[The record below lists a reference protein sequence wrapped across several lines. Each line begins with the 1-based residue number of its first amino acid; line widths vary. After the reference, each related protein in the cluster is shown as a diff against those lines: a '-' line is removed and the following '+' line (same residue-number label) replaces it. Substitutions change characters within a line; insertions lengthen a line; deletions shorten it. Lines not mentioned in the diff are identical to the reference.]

1 MEGWI
6 KLHRKM
12 LNWEWMDEPN
22 MVALFLHCLLKA
34 NYEDKEYK
42 GELIRRGELV
52 TSVRKLAK
60 ETGLTVQQTRNTL
73 DKLISTQSITKWISA
88 SNHTIIRVT
97 EYEKY
102 QCNTSSNTNPTHNN
116 VETQHT
122 YLRNNNNSMYIYNN
136 AHAREEN
143 EPRVIGHLNVK
154 TSEDKKLFS
163 DKVKIRR
170 A

>member
-12 LNWEWMDEPN
+12 LNWEWMDNPN
-22 MVALFLHCLLKA
+22 MVTVFLHCLLNA

-52 TSVRKLAK
+52 TSIRKLAK
-60 ETGLTVQQTRNTL
+60 ETGLTVQQARNTL
-73 DKLISTQSITKWISA
+73 DKLISTQSITKWISP

-102 QCNTSSNTNPTHNN
+102 QDNTNFNTQTTHNN

-122 YLRNNNNSMYIYNN
+122 YLRNKNIPNSNYIYN
-136 AHAREEN
+136 AHARE

-154 TSEDKKLFS
+154 TSESKKLFA
-163 DKVKIRR
+163 DKVKLKR